1 MIDRLLVNANVVTL
15 SPAQSRAS
23 AVAISRDRIAAVGD
37 DSLRALATPQTVID
51 DLGGAMLLPGF
62 TDAHIHWQWTS
73 AALGEIALAD
83 APTKAES
90 VQRVAEAARRAKPGE
105 WLIGRGWAQSAW
117 PGGAFPTAA
126 DLDTVTPHNPVY
138 LTARSGH
145 AAWVNSAA
153 LHQAGITDSTPD
165 PAGGMIQRD
174 TAGRATGILFEGAA
188 IDLVHRHVP
197 ALSAAA
203 LADLMEQA
211 QGLAWQ
217 AGLTGIHDFDDPDA
231 FEAMQLL
238 HERGRLGLRV
248 VKNINRPFIEDAIR
262 LRLRWGFGDDWLR
275 LGGLKLFADGALGAR
290 TALMIDPYEGEPDNR
305 GIAVTDKENLYELVS
320 AASRAG
326 FPSAVHA
333 IGDRAV
339 HDVLDVYQMV
349 RRDEAERGLR
359 PSERRHR
366 IEHLQLIQPD
376 DASRLAALD
385 VIASMQPIHAT
396 SDYPMADR
404 YWGSRA
410 RFGYNARR
418 QIDQGTRV
426 AFGSD
431 SPVEPFEPLKGI
443 HAAVTRRR
451 ADGSP
456 GPDGWFPELR
466 LSVDEALRG
475 FTQGPAYTAGME
487 NRLGRIAP
495 GYLADL
501 VALDHDLYAVPPD
514 DLLKVHVIG
523 TMIGGAWRF
532 SALFA

>member
-15 SPAQSRAS
+15 SPAQPRAT
-23 AVAISRDRIAAVGD
+23 AVAISRDQITAVGD
-37 DSLRALATPQTVID
+37 DGLRALATPLTAID

-62 TDAHIHWQWTS
+62 TDAHIHWQLTS
-73 AALGEIALAD
+73 AALREIDLAD
-83 APTKAES
+83 VPTKEEAAR
-90 VQRVAEAARRAKPGE
+90 RVAEAARRTKPGE
-105 WLIGRGWAQSAW
+105 WLIGRGWSQSAW

-126 DLDTVTPHNPVY
+126 DLDAATPHNPVF

-153 LHQAGITDSTPD
+153 LHLAGIADSTPD
-165 PAGGMIQRD
+165 PVGGIIQRD
-174 TAGRATGILFEGAA
+174 AAGRATGILLEGLA
-188 IDLVHRHVP
+188 ITLVHRLVP
-197 ALSAAA
+197 TLSAAA

-211 QGLAWQ
+211 QTLAWQ

-238 HERGRLGLRV
+238 RERGRLGLRV
-248 VKNINRPFIEDAIR
+248 IKNINRPFIADAIH

-275 LGGLKLFADGALGAR
+275 LGGLKLFADGALGPR

-305 GIAVTDKENLYELVS
+305 GIAVTDKEEIYELVS

-326 FPSAVHA
+326 FPSAIHA

-339 HDVLDVYQMV
+339 HDVLDVYQTV
-349 RRDEAERGLR
+349 RREEAERGVR

-366 IEHLQLIQPD
+366 IEHVQLIQPD
-376 DASRLAALD
+376 DGCRLAELD

-410 RFGYNARR
+410 RYGYNARW
-418 QIDQGTRV
+418 QIDRGARV
-426 AFGSD
+426 TFGSD

-466 LSVDEALRG
+466 LTVDEALRG
-475 FTQGPAYTAGME
+475 FTQGPAYAAGMD
-487 NRLGRIAP
+487 NRLGLIAP

-501 VALDHDLYAVPPD
+501 VALDRDLYAVLPD
-514 DLLKVHVIG
+514 DLLKVRVVG
-523 TMIGGAWRF
+523 TMVGGMWRF
-532 SALFA
+532 SAFPA